1 MLDLTKKDNLD
12 KLRKNLPSVT
22 MYIESLLKTIHD
34 LRLKNMDLR
43 RDQASLKNKIS
54 DLDLQNRELKVKVDT
69 LEKKSA
75 VDCELIID

>member
-1 MLDLTKKDNLD
+1 
-12 KLRKNLPSVT
+12 

>member
-1 MLDLTKKDNLD
+1 
-12 KLRKNLPSVT
+12 

-34 LRLKNMDLR
+34 VRLKNMDLR

-54 DLDLQNRELKVKVDT
+54 DLDLQNRELKAKVDT
-69 LEKKSA
+69 LEKKGA